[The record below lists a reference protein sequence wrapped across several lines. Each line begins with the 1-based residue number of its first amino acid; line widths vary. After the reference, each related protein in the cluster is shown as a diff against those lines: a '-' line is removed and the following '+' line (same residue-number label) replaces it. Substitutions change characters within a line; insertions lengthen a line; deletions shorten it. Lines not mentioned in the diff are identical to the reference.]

1 MMKQQLILGLALSV
15 FSQFLWAA
23 ESVNEN
29 LQVANNEKIFIENMR
44 GDVQITATS
53 EGRFKVSGT
62 LDEKAEGYDIESKNG
77 FTSFKVKMP
86 NMRNQSGWDWDDK
99 DNQGSRL
106 KIEVPLGAE
115 LEFQGVNSSVRV
127 SGVQGSTKISTVNGS
142 VYAEKLQKFIQLETV
157 NGEITSVNNNGR
169 IRLSTVNGE
178 IEDSGSE
185 GRLSID
191 AVNGS
196 IDTKSSASEVSVSV
210 VNGEADLELT
220 KVQQLNM
227 SSVNGSL
234 DAELKGSLMPRIEVS
249 TVSGDAKL
257 KLEKGISAKFNLVA
271 NAGGSIKNELTSH
284 TANKAK
290 YGPRRSLEFST
301 GKGEGSVEMS
311 TVSGSLKLETH

>member
-1 MMKQQLILGLALSV
+1 MKQQLILGLALAA
-15 FSQFLWAA
+15 FSHHLWAA

-29 LQVANNEKIFIENMR
+29 LKVANNEKIYIENMR
-44 GDVQITATS
+44 GEVEIVATAES
-53 EGRFKVSGT
+53 RFKVSGT
-62 LDEKAEGYDIESKNG
+62 LDEKSDGYDLESKNG

-86 NMRNQSGWDWDDK
+86 NIRNYGNWDDK
-99 DNQGSRL
+99 EKEGSRL
-106 KIEVPLGAE
+106 KIEVPKGAE
-115 LEFQGVNSSVRV
+115 VEFQGVNSSIRV
-127 SGVQGSTKISTVNGS
+127 TGVQGSSKISTVNGS
-142 VYAEKLQKFIQLETV
+142 VYGEKLEKFVQLETV

-169 IRLSTVNGE
+169 ISLNTVNGE
-178 IEDSGSE
+178 IEDRGSQ

-220 KVQQLNM
+220 NVQQLNM

-234 DAELKGSLMPRIEVS
+234 DAELKGSIAPRVEAS
-249 TVSGDAKL
+249 TVSGNAKL
-257 KLEKGISAKFNLVA
+257 KLDKTIDAKFYLVA

-284 TANKAK
+284 KAEKTK

-301 GKGEGSVEMS
+301 GQGEGSIQMN
-311 TVSGSLKLETH
+311 TVSGALKLETN

>member
-1 MMKQQLILGLALSV
+1 MKQQLILGLALSV

-44 GDVQITATS
+44 GEVEIIATA
-53 EGRFKVSGT
+53 ENRFKVSGT
-62 LDEKAEGYDIESKNG
+62 LDEKADGYSMESKNG

-86 NMRNQSGWDWDDK
+86 TMRNYGGWDSDDK
-99 DNQGSRL
+99 GSRL
-106 KIEVPLGAE
+106 KIEVPQGAE

-127 SGVQGSTKISTVNGS
+127 SSVQGSTKVSTVNGS
-142 VYAEKLQKFIQLETV
+142 VYGEKLQKFIQLETV

-169 IRLSTVNGE
+169 ITLSTVNGE
-178 IEDSGSE
+178 IEDRGSQ
-185 GRLSID
+185 GRLNID
-191 AVNGS
+191 AVNGT
-196 IDTKSSASEVSVSV
+196 IDSKSSASEVSVSV
-210 VNGEADLELT
+210 VNGEAELELT
-220 KVQQLNM
+220 NVQQLNM

-234 DAELKGSLMPRIEVS
+234 DAELKGSLTPRIEVS

-257 KLEKGISAKFNLVA
+257 KLDKGVNAKFNLVA
-271 NAGGSIKNELTSH
+271 NAGGSIKNELTSQK
-284 TANKAK
+284 AEKAK

-301 GKGEGSVEMS
+301 GKGEGRVEMS

>member
-1 MMKQQLILGLALSV
+1 MKQQLILGLALSV

-44 GDVQITATS
+44 GEVEIIATA
-53 EGRFKVSGT
+53 ENRFKVSGT
-62 LDEKAEGYDIESKNG
+62 LDEKADGYSMESKNG

-86 NMRNQSGWDWDDK
+86 NMRNYGGWDWDDK

-142 VYAEKLQKFIQLETV
+142 VYGEKLQKFIQLETV
-157 NGEITSVNNNGR
+157 NGEVTSVNNNGR
-169 IRLSTVNGE
+169 ITLSTVNGE
-178 IEDSGSE
+178 IEDSGSQ

-196 IDTKSSASEVSVSV
+196 IDSKSSASEVSVSV

-220 KVQQLNM
+220 NVQQLEM

-234 DAELKGSLMPRIEVS
+234 DAELKGSLTPRIEVS

-257 KLEKGISAKFNLVA
+257 KLDKGINAKFNLVA
-271 NAGGSIKNELTSH
+271 NAGGSIKNELTSQK
-284 TANKAK
+284 AEKAK

-301 GKGEGSVEMS
+301 GKGEGRVEMS
-311 TVSGSLKLETH
+311 TVSGSLKLQSN

>member
-1 MMKQQLILGLALSV
+1 MKQQLILGLALSV

-44 GDVQITATS
+44 GEVEITATA
-53 EGRFKVSGT
+53 ENRFKVSGT
-62 LDEKAEGYDIESKNG
+62 LDEKADGYSMESKNG

-86 NMRNQSGWDWDDK
+86 TMHNYGGWGSDDK
-99 DNQGSRL
+99 GSRL
-106 KIEVPLGAE
+106 KIEVPQGAE
-115 LEFQGVNSSVRV
+115 LEFEGVNSSVRV
-127 SGVQGSTKISTVNGS
+127 SSVQGSTKISTVNGS
-142 VYAEKLQKFIQLETV
+142 VYGEKLQNFIQLETV

-169 IRLSTVNGE
+169 ITLSTVNGE
-178 IEDSGSE
+178 IKDDGSQ

-196 IDTKSSASEVSVSV
+196 IDSKSSASEVSVSV
-210 VNGEADLELT
+210 VNGEAELELT
-220 KVQQLNM
+220 NVQQLNM

-234 DAELKGSLMPRIEVS
+234 DAELKDSLTPRIEVS

-257 KLEKGISAKFNLVA
+257 KLDKGVNAKFNLVA
-271 NAGGSIKNELTSH
+271 NAGGSIKNELTSQK
-284 TANKAK
+284 AEKAK

-301 GKGEGSVEMS
+301 GKGEGRVEMS
-311 TVSGSLKLETH
+311 TVSGSLELETH

>member
-15 FSQFLWAA
+15 FSQSLWAA

-29 LQVANNEKIFIENMR
+29 LQVANNEKIYIENMR
-44 GDVQITATS
+44 GEVDIIATN

-62 LDEKAEGYDIESKNG
+62 LDEKADGYDLSSKNG

-86 NMRNQSGWDWDDK
+86 SLRNYGNWDDQEK
-99 DNQGSRL
+99 EGSRL

-115 LEFQGVNSSVRV
+115 LEFQGVNASVKV
-127 SGVQGSTKISTVNGS
+127 SGVQGSTKVTTVNGS

-169 IRLSTVNGE
+169 INLNTVNGE
-178 IEDSGSE
+178 IEDSGSV

-220 KVQQLNM
+220 NVQQLNL

-234 DAELKGSLMPRIEVS
+234 EAELKGSLTPRVEVS
-249 TVSGDAKL
+249 TVSGNAKL
-257 KLEKGISAKFNLVA
+257 KLEKAVSAKFNLVA
-271 NAGGSIKNELTSH
+271 NAGGTIRNELTSQ
-284 TANKAK
+284 TAEKAK

-301 GKGEGSVEMS
+301 GSGEGSVELN
-311 TVSGSLKLETH
+311 TVSGSLKLETY